1 MRRLEVDAILSKH
14 VRFTLGALAFAIATT
29 ALAGAKPAGN
39 LAVYGSGGGPALLP
53 TGQWLTATYPQG
65 AYYQRLAT
73 GLRPDGNADA
83 DDAVSSAISRD
94 GKTLLVL
101 TSGFN
106 IAFNYQKPNGAPI
119 LFDVLNPLTGLSA
132 GDANPNNCSY
142 VPTYVCGKNNQAEFL
157 FIFDVSSGTPVRKQ
171 LLFIPDTYSGLAWE
185 PEGGRFYV
193 SGGIDDR
200 VLVFKVNPKSQVTT
214 YVPDPPFFILGHNS
228 KDTQPFPNYD
238 GGILAGTPAGKAVPA
253 LVTGAVAAGIGLSA
267 DGKTLVVANYEN
279 ASATITDTHTR
290 KVLADVKFT
299 PPGSSVGHGEFPYWV
314 AVKSDANGAY
324 EKAYVTSLRDDE
336 IDVITGT
343 KFTGVIPVG
352 GGPNKTAWDPTGRY
366 LYVANGNDDSV
377 SVIDSNTDKEI
388 HRFSIARPGDVY
400 KGSLPNSI
408 AVSPDGTR
416 LYVTLG
422 GENAV
427 AVVDAGTGHVV
438 GRIPT
443 GWYPSSVTTS
453 KDGTHLFIVNQ
464 KSNGG
469 PNPGQTYYSWNTPYG
484 ISLNTTNQNNY
495 TWEIEKGGL
504 LSEPTPDD
512 SELHYLSALVD
523 ANNNLEN
530 RGLDPAMAYLQ
541 KRIKHVI
548 YIVNENRTF
557 DQVLGDLGNG
567 SNGDSKLAFF
577 NKKITPNLHALA
589 ADFVTLD
596 NFYDA
601 SETSG
606 VGWNWCLQGHTND
619 FIEKEQPVDY
629 GNSNGYGV
637 TYDWQ
642 GIVQHIN
649 LGLPATGGH
658 TIFDTRITGI
668 LDPSGSSTIL
678 PGYKDPAANEG
689 ADDLRKTA
697 VGGYIWESVARAGL
711 TFRNYGLQD
720 DLTYYGSGTPFDP
733 TMVRNPY
740 PKTPQSSPST
750 PSIRASTD
758 IYYRAFDE
766 RYPDIYRIEEWNRE
780 FNNYVAK
787 NNFPSLEVM
796 TIPHDHTGSFSQAI
810 EGLNTPEL
818 ELADHDYAIGKLV
831 EAVSHSKYWDSTA
844 IIMIED
850 DPQDGQDH
858 VEAHRSIAHV
868 ISAYTKTNYVDHT
881 TYTTLSAVRTVTDLL
896 GVNHLGFQDANAQ
909 AMTTVFTT
917 TPSHKPYTAIIPGSL
932 CAAPVAKDLVPACSN
947 PSVRRTQ
954 RVALRHDGA
963 WWAANTVGLNFREP
977 DHLPAQAY
985 NQLLEF
991 GITGHGSM
999 PSTTAMAA
1007 PPPADADGD
1016 GDGK

>member
-1 MRRLEVDAILSKH
+1 MGAAVA
-14 VRFTLGALAFAIATT
+14 FTVATT
-29 ALAGAKPAGN
+29 ALAGARPTGN
-39 LAVYGSGGGPALLP
+39 LAVSGGGGGPAFLP
-53 TGQWLTATYPQG
+53 TGQFITATLTPG
-65 AYYQRLAT
+65 STYQRLVT

-83 DDAVSSAISRD
+83 DDAVSSATSPD

-106 IAFNYQKPNGAPI
+106 IAFNYQAPNGAPI
-119 LFDVLNPLTGLSA
+119 EFNVINPLTGLSA
-132 GDANPNNCSY
+132 GDSNPNNCSY
-142 VPTYVCGKNNQAEFL
+142 VPTYKCGLNNQAEFL
-157 FIFDVSSGTPVRKQ
+157 FVFDITSGTPVKKQ
-171 LLFIPDTYSGLAWE
+171 LITIPDTYSGLAWD
-185 PEGGRFYV
+185 PAGSRFYV

-200 VLVFKVNPKSQVTT
+200 ILIYKEKGAS
-214 YVPDPPFFILGHNS
+214 YVPDAPFLILGHNS
-228 KDTQPFPNYD
+228 NDTAVFPTYD
-238 GGILAGTPAGKAVPA
+238 GGILKGTPAGKAVPA
-253 LVTGAVAAGIGLSA
+253 LVTGAVAAGFALSK
-267 DGKTLVVANYEN
+267 DGKTLVVANYED
-279 ASATITDTHTR
+279 ASATIVNTVTR
-290 KVLADVKFT
+290 KVVADVKFA
-299 PPGSSVGHGEFPYWV
+299 PPGSKVGHGEFPYWV
-314 AVKSDANGAY
+314 AVKSDAKGAY

-336 IDVITGT
+336 VDVITGT
-343 KFTGVIPVG
+343 KFTGAIAVR
-352 GGPNKTAWDPTGRY
+352 GGPNKTAWSPDGRY

-388 HRFSIARPGDVY
+388 DVISLGRSGEIY
-400 KGSLPNSI
+400 KGSSPTSI
-408 AVSPDGTR
+408 AVSPDGSR
-416 LYVTLG
+416 LYVTLA

-427 AVVDAGTGHVV
+427 AVIAGGEVI

-443 GWYPSSVTTS
+443 GWYPSSVTLS
-453 KDGTHLFIVNQ
+453 SDGKHLFVVNQ

-495 TWEIEKGGL
+495 TWEIEKGGI
-504 LSEPTPDD
+504 LSEPVPDD
-512 SELHYLSALVD
+512 SELHYLSSIVD
-523 ANNNLEN
+523 SNNNIEN
-530 RGLDPAMAYLQ
+530 RHLNPVMALLH
-541 KRIKHVI
+541 RHIKHVI

-567 SNGDSKLAFF
+567 SNGDAKLTFF
-577 NKKITPNLHALA
+577 TKDITPNLHALA

-642 GIVQHIN
+642 GIVQHMN

-689 ADDLRKTA
+689 ADDLSPTA
-697 VGGYIWESVARAGL
+697 VGGYIWEAAARQGL
-711 TFRNYGLQD
+711 TFRNYGEQD
-720 DLTYYGSGTPFDP
+720 DLTYYGSGTAFDP
-733 TMVRNPY
+733 PMVRNPY

-780 FNNYVAK
+780 FNNYVTN

-796 TIPHDHTGSFSQAI
+796 TIPHDHTGSFGSAI
-810 EGLNTPEL
+810 EGLTTPQL

-844 IIMIED
+844 IVMLED

-858 VEAHRSIAHV
+858 VEAHRSIIHI
-868 ISAYTKTNYVDHT
+868 ISAYTKTGFVDHT
-881 TYTTLSAVRTVTDLL
+881 TYNTPSAVRTVTDLL
-896 GVNHLGFQDANAQ
+896 GLKHLGFQDANAQ
-909 AMTTVFTT
+909 PIATAFNLQPT
-917 TPSHKPYTAIIPGSL
+917 HKPYTAIIPGSL
-932 CAAPVAKDLVPACSN
+932 CQKPVATDLVPACKS
-947 PSVRRTQ
+947 PTARRT
-954 RVALRHDGA
+954 RAVAQLHGGD
-963 WWAANTVGLNFREP
+963 WWAAATVGLNFREP

-985 NQLLEF
+985 NQLLEY
-991 GITGHGSM
+991 GITGRGTM
-999 PSTTAMAA
+999 PSMTAMAA
-1007 PPPADADGD
+1007 APPADPDD
-1016 GDGK
+1016 K